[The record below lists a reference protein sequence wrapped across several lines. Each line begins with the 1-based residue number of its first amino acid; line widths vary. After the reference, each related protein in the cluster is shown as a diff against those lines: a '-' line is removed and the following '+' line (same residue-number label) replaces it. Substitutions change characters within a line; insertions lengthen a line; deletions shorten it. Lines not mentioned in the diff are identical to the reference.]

1 MKILLVLPAT
11 PHLRVTKASPNVPK
25 RAMLRFS
32 LLPLTTVAALTP
44 PGHEITLCD
53 ENVEP
58 LDFDGGYDLVA
69 ISFMTAFAPRAY
81 EIAAAFH
88 SKGVPVVAGGYHP
101 TFRPEEV
108 AEFFDAV
115 VVGDAEELWP
125 QLVRDAERGEL
136 QPIYRHTSPP
146 SIDAPPLPRRD
157 LLRKT
162 ARHYVTTDAVQI
174 GRGCLHN
181 CRYCSVTA
189 FHCSTYRRRSLQSV
203 LDELQQIGR
212 NFIFVDDNIIADPDF
227 AKELFTAM
235 IPLKKRWVSQASIT
249 LADDSELLDLAK
261 KAGCQG
267 LFVGIETT
275 NPDNLAAVGKEFND
289 ATAYRQ
295 RIKRIRR
302 SGIGIIA
309 GIIVGMDQD
318 TPGVF
323 ERTLRFLQQTRID
336 ALQVNIL
343 TPLPGT
349 PLFDDYAEADRIL
362 DRDWSH
368 YDYRHVVFQPMGMS
382 AEALQDGADWLYR
395 QFYRWDRIALRTLRN
410 LFTLGPIQALLTYRL
425 NMTYHYDNIRE
436 KIVGRNPARFSQKQQ
451 RLETDP
457 SLVDKSFIS
466 QGS

>member
-11 PHLRVTKASPNVPK
+11 PHLRITNETPHVPK

-58 LDFDGGYDLVA
+58 LNFDGGYDLVA

-81 EIAAAFH
+81 EIATAFRA
-88 SKGVPVVAGGYHP
+88 KGTVVVAGGYHP
-101 TFRPEEV
+101 TFMPEEA

-125 QLVRDAERGEL
+125 QLVLDVERGEL
-136 QPIYRHTSPP
+136 KPIYRHTIPP
-146 SIDAPPLPRRD
+146 VLKDRPLPRRD

-189 FHCSTYRRRSLQSV
+189 FHCGTYRRRSLQNV
-203 LDELQQIGR
+203 LEELQQIGR

-227 AKELFTAM
+227 ARELFKAM

-249 LADDSELLDLAK
+249 LADDPELLDLAG

-267 LFVGIETT
+267 LFIGIETT
-275 NPDNLAAVGKEFND
+275 NPDNLAAVGKDFND
-289 ATAYRQ
+289 ATAYQ
-295 RIKRIRR
+295 SRIKRIRH

-318 TPGVF
+318 PPEVF
-323 ERTLRFLQQTRID
+323 EQTLKFLQQAHID
-336 ALQVNIL
+336 ALQLNIL

-349 PLFDDYAEADRIL
+349 PLFDDYVRAGRLQDRN
-362 DRDWSH
+362 WNH
-368 YDYRHVVFQPMGMS
+368 YDYRHVVFNPAGLS
-382 AEALQDGADWLYR
+382 RAELQEGADWLYR
-395 QFYRWDRIALRTLRN
+395 QFYRWDRIAVRSVRT
-410 LFTLGPIQALLTYRL
+410 LFTLGPVQALLAYRL
-425 NMTYHYDNIRE
+425 NMTYRYDNLRE
-436 KIVGRNPARFSQKQQ
+436 RIIGRNPARHAQGKK
-451 RLETDP
+451 RLKNDP
-457 SLVDKSFIS
+457 RIAEEALTG
-466 QGS
+466 QG